1 MKKKLVKKNNETW
14 KIEDESKRLKDKL
27 RDLKGRRVGIIYI
40 LMVLENMRL
49 NHGMIRKKF

>member
-1 MKKKLVKKNNETW
+1 MKKKLVKKNNEKW

-27 RDLKGRRVGIIYI
+27 RDLKDRRVGIIYI